1 MFSSIFEFFY
11 NAFDPLYVDERCELQ
26 KEKDKR
32 GSIIVTTLLFI
43 VVIIGY
49 IFDNY
54 IR

>member
-1 MFSSIFEFFY
+1 MFRTMFEFFY

-26 KEKDKR
+26 KEKDRR
-32 GSIIVTTLLFI
+32 GSIVVTVLLL
-43 VVIIGY
+43 VVLIIGY

>member
-1 MFSSIFEFFY
+1 MFEFFY

-26 KEKDKR
+26 KEKDRR
-32 GSIIVTTLLFI
+32 GSIVVTVLLL
-43 VVIIGY
+43 VVLIIGY

>member
-1 MFSSIFEFFY
+1 MFSTMFEFFY
-11 NAFDPLYVDERCELQ
+11 NAFDPLYVDDRCELQ

-32 GSIIVTTLLFI
+32 GSIVVTVLLL
-43 VVIIGY
+43 VVLIIGY